1 MKKLLNCLV
10 AGFGIGGAAWWIRGL
25 RNEEKRFQE
34 LLRGLTVG
42 PNPEEVL
49 HRIAERSAKLVNGSA
64 AYVERIDTDRG
75 EIVAD
80 AVYNNGRDVPAVG
93 TRGPYP
99 GSVAEHV
106 IQTGKPTIIR
116 NVRSKSRSILASVKR
131 DSPAVVLP
139 LLTDSTP
146 LGALIVLLGT
156 SRFHSRSLARLQTMA
171 DMSAVSLRRAIM
183 LDKLEQALRTK
194 DELTRVLAHDLRNPL
209 NTIAMATRRLRDSR
223 TTEREQSDLLEMIDR
238 STSRMNRLIQ
248 DVIDNAVIER
258 RGELPLNPTEHQVQN
273 LTEEVCEQT
282 RIQAQTKTVHV
293 RCEIHGH
300 VTVYG
305 DRDRLLQ
312 VLTNLVDNALKF
324 TPKGGTI
331 TVKSELQDHEI
342 RFSVSDTGPGIP
354 AADRD
359 RVFEPYWRAPHTAQ
373 PGAGLGL
380 AIAKQIVEQHGGRI
394 WVESQEG
401 HGSTFIFAIPANPN

>member
-1 MKKLLNCLV
+1 MKKLNCLV
-10 AGFGIGGAAWWIRGL
+10 AGLGIAGTAWWVRGVL
-25 RNEEKRFQE
+25 NEEKAFQE

-49 HRIAERSAKLVNGSA
+49 DRIAERSAMLVDGTAS
-64 AYVERIDTDRG
+64 YVERIDPERD
-75 EIVAD
+75 EIVAE
-80 AVYNNGRDVPAVG
+80 AVYTVYNGTDLPAVG
-93 TRGPYP
+93 ARGPYR

-106 IQTGKPTIIR
+106 IQTGKATIIQSI
-116 NVRSKSRSILASVKR
+116 RSESRSILASVKN

-139 LLTDSTP
+139 LLTDHTP
-146 LGALIVLLGT
+146 IGALIVLQGKRRFT
-156 SRFHSRSLARLQTMA
+156 SRSIARLQTMA
-171 DMSAVSLRRAIM
+171 DMSAVSLRRAIT
-183 LDKLEQALRTK
+183 LHKLELALRTK

-209 NTIAMATRRLRDSR
+209 NTIALATQRLRDSLPS
-223 TTEREQSDLLEMIDR
+223 ERGQSHVLEMIDR
-238 STSRMNRLIQ
+238 STSRMNRLIE

-258 RGELPLNPTEHQVQN
+258 NGELPLNPTEHPVEH
-273 LTEEVCEQT
+273 LTDEICEQT
-282 RIQAQTKTVHV
+282 RIQAQAKTVHV
-293 RCEIHGH
+293 RCEIQGD

-324 TPKGGTI
+324 TPAGGTVI
-331 TVKSELQDHEI
+331 VKSEQRDHEV

-359 RVFEPYWRAPHTAQ
+359 RIFEPYWRASHTAQ

-380 AIAKQIVEQHGGRI
+380 AIAKQIVGQHGGRI
-394 WVESQEG
+394 WVESEEG
-401 HGSTFIFAIPANPN
+401 RGSTFIFTIPTN

>member
-10 AGFGIGGAAWWIRGL
+10 AGFGIGGAAWWIRGR
-25 RNEEKRFQE
+25 RNEEKTFQE

-42 PNPEEVL
+42 PNPGEVL
-49 HRIAERSAKLVNGSA
+49 HRIAERSAKLLNGSA
-64 AYVERIDTDRG
+64 AYVERIDADRG

-80 AVYNNGRDVPAVG
+80 AVYNGRDLPAVG
-93 TRGPYP
+93 TRGPYR

-106 IQTGKPTIIR
+106 IQTGQATIIR
-116 NVRSKSRSILASVKR
+116 NVRLESRSILASLKR

-146 LGALIVLLGT
+146 LGALIVLLGK
-156 SRFHSRSLARLQTMA
+156 SRYNSRSLVRVQTMA

-209 NTIAMATRRLRDSR
+209 NTIAMVTRRLRDSR
-223 TTEREQSDLLEMIDR
+223 TTEREQSNLLEMIDR

-273 LTEEVCEQT
+273 LAEEVCEQT

-293 RCEIHGH
+293 RCEIQGQ

-359 RVFEPYWRAPHTAQ
+359 RVFEAYWRAPHTEL

-401 HGSTFIFAIPANPN
+401 QGSTFIFAIPANPN